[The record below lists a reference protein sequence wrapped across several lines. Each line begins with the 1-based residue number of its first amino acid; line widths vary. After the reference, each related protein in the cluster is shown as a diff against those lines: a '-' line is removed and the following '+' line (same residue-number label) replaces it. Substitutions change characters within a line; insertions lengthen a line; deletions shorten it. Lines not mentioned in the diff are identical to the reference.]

1 MGGLVLHRTQ
11 AQGLGRPLMGLDYT
25 NLLTKGLVMVGSPM
39 YCRSEFVINK
49 TVVDMLGTSFSGDAR
64 SAYMPHSDTWKPTEQ
79 ITVLVWLGED
89 NRGGLSSFICGCEA
103 GGYGWGIYTFLG
115 GLSARLQT
123 TDSIKTAGIGAG
135 ALSMNCLGFS
145 YDGAALR
152 TYRGGA
158 HINSTA
164 QTGTILY
171 DSTTLDINGK
181 GGGAETANKI
191 SVPLICLWD
200 RALSLD
206 EIKDVTHNPMQL
218 FEHLRTV
225 I

>member
-25 NLLTKGLVMVGSPM
+25 NLLTNGLVMVGSPM

-64 SAYMPHSDTWKPTEQ
+64 SAYLPHSDTWKPTEQ

-89 NRGGLSSFICGCEA
+89 NRGGLSSFICGCES
-103 GGYGWGIYTFLG
+103 GGYGWGIYTFIG

-123 TDSIKTAGIGAG
+123 TDSIKTAGIGSG

-152 TYRGGA
+152 TYRGGEN
-158 HINSTA
+158 INSTA

-191 SVPLICLWD
+191 SVPLICIWD
-200 RALSLD
+200 RVLSL
-206 EIKDVTHNPMQL
+206 EEVKDVTHNPMQL